1 MYESMVKQA
10 EDIGLLK
17 NISLTYEEGV
27 QMPSDQFV
35 SLTVEYWHEQ
45 LRLLQFWESEL
56 RADIEAR
63 GIAETVR
70 SHLEDTLEQQEEIKE
85 LIGVAEKLLET
96 LEIRMAQ
103 SHQHGK

>member
-1 MYESMVKQA
+1 MYESMVRQA
-10 EDIGLLK
+10 QDIGLLK
-17 NISLTYEEGV
+17 NIRLTYEEGV

-56 RADIEAR
+56 RADIAAH

-96 LEIRMAQ
+96 LEIRMAR
-103 SHQHGK
+103 SHQNSK

>member
-1 MYESMVKQA
+1 MYESMVRKA

-17 NISLTYEEGV
+17 NIRLTYEEGV

-56 RADIEAR
+56 RADIEAH
-63 GIAETVR
+63 GISETVR
-70 SHLEDTLEQQEEIKE
+70 SHLEDTLRQQEDVKE

-103 SHQHGK
+103 SHQNGR

>member
-17 NISLTYEEGV
+17 NIRLTYKEGLE
-27 QMPSDQFV
+27 MPSDQFV

-56 RADIEAR
+56 RADIEAH

-85 LIGVAEKLLET
+85 LIEVAEKLLET

-103 SHQHGK
+103 SNQNDK